1 MAQRKPTKARTFQ
14 YGTICLN
21 EVLNPNLRFNSLFSQ
36 NLFEEH
42 KVIVDNFWS
51 LKPQSFP
58 NQNLEYAYGKTVSA
72 LAQHLQNLQNQ
83 LNALETQKF
92 QNLKIQENQEKLIED
107 LKTSTVSTNQTS
119 CSNSQPEVISLIKKS
134 ALLTEQYERLV
145 VKNIIGV
152 DNYSFVKTFFL
163 QNQYNKVFKNQELL
177 YKHFRTKNV
186 GIKTGYMAYHDP
198 EFFFVIYLAY
208 VNMSVVNKENFDLV
222 PQLMDQGILKNVFMN
237 HISQIPE
244 NFPEKLKDILT
255 YLFKT
260 EKYIDISF
268 ETIPPLFQPDGSVV
282 PAYHHVYIK
291 HNKEPLIPQQEPE
304 WEMTRSDEFPEFF
317 TRYRAF
323 QIYDLRPTRNKLFH
337 LIGETKTMSIW
348 RVKPLEHII
357 VPNPFIT
364 SEEQDFITELSVDI
378 LEPSSYLSDDALFWD
393 NLDDESY
400 HNLQNAMEA

>member
-83 LNALETQKF
+83 LIALETQKF

-177 YKHFRTKNV
+177 YKHFR
-186 GIKTGYMAYHDP
+186 IKM
-198 EFFFVIYLAY
+198 
-208 VNMSVVNKENFDLV
+208 
-222 PQLMDQGILKNVFMN
+222 
-237 HISQIPE
+237 
-244 NFPEKLKDILT
+244 
-255 YLFKT
+255 
-260 EKYIDISF
+260 
-268 ETIPPLFQPDGSVV
+268 
-282 PAYHHVYIK
+282 
-291 HNKEPLIPQQEPE
+291 
-304 WEMTRSDEFPEFF
+304 
-317 TRYRAF
+317 
-323 QIYDLRPTRNKLFH
+323 
-337 LIGETKTMSIW
+337 
-348 RVKPLEHII
+348 
-357 VPNPFIT
+357 
-364 SEEQDFITELSVDI
+364 
-378 LEPSSYLSDDALFWD
+378 
-393 NLDDESY
+393 
-400 HNLQNAMEA
+400 